1 MRAEPEERLERM
13 LPAWSAI
20 ARVEGRLG
28 GGNRNRVW
36 AVRIGGRRYT
46 ARLSSRAHAALEWEI
61 HLLDHVRAA
70 GMSAPEVLRTQDG
83 RARVDG
89 LILFSWLDGH
99 PPTSEGE
106 WHMVAAELTRLHKLT
121 AGWPQR
127 PLFRSSLQLL
137 EESDG
142 GDVRL
147 DLMPKDVVR
156 RVREA
161 WRAVADE
168 TASVIHGDPGPGN
181 ILLRGGRVGLID
193 WDEARVDVSLLDL
206 AALPLDLNPVIG
218 RVRLALARR
227 AAVAWEVA
235 NGWVPEPAYAR
246 RRLEELDSMP
256 ET

>member
-1 MRAEPEERLERM
+1 
-13 LPAWSAI
+13 
-20 ARVEGRLG
+20 
-28 GGNRNRVW
+28 
-36 AVRIGGRRYT
+36 
-46 ARLSSRAHAALEWEI
+46 
-61 HLLDHVRAA
+61 
-70 GMSAPEVLRTQDG
+70 
-83 RARVDG
+83 
-89 LILFSWLDGH
+89 
-99 PPTSEGE
+99 
-106 WHMVAAELTRLHKLT
+106 
-121 AGWPQR
+121 
-127 PLFRSSLQLL
+127 
-137 EESDG
+137 
-142 GDVRL
+142 
-147 DLMPKDVVR
+147 MPKDVVR